1 MVAMTNQ
8 ILPPKPLLECPSCG
22 RHTIVE
28 YRTSVYR
35 CIACDF
41 ERDLEEE
48 DYHSRRNRRSK
59 RNTNRYSQQEDDND
73 ANPLPVLLIGGIL
86 VLLLI

>member
-8 ILPPKPLLECPSCG
+8 TLLPSQLLECPSCG

-28 YRTSVYR
+28 HRAGVYR

-41 ERDLEEE
+41 ERNFDE
-48 DYHSRRNRRSK
+48 DMRHPRRGHHGGHHGS
-59 RNTNRYSQQEDDND
+59 DDEV
-73 ANPLPVLLIGGIL
+73 NPLPLLLIGGIL
-86 VLLLI
+86 VALLI